1 MALKY
6 NGVDAGNGGVR
17 WYNTATGDVLHK
29 TLGDYSLD
37 HACTELQFSRQVI
50 GTKPRGMIIHPEHTP
65 DPGNAKAF
73 WINGIC
79 SDKDLRITFATGMK
93 DTIVI
98 SKNLVDFLFCSTNQ
112 PFTSCYKLQNGT
124 KGMLEKYN
132 ECPGFYI
139 AYITQE
145 FVEYEYE
152 GRTYT
157 HPKMQARAWL
167 FQSPDW
173 QHFTV
178 GRPYGK
184 TGYELREALR
194 QWLPNGT
201 EIGWELSDEQ
211 KKLEDLQYD
220 NFLAGKTQHDKYDKT
235 FNSEAL
241 YKDEFKIEYIEKA
254 K

>member
-6 NGVDAGNGGVR
+6 NGVDGGEGGVR
-17 WYNTATGDVLHK
+17 WYDTATGNIVHK
-29 TLGDYSLD
+29 GLD
-37 HACTELQFSRQVI
+37 EYGLDFNCTELQFSRQVI
-50 GTKPRGMIIHPEHTP
+50 KTKPRHMIPHPAHVP
-65 DPGNAKAF
+65 APGKKGAF

-79 SDKDLRITFATGMK
+79 SDENLRITFATGTK

-124 KGMLEKYN
+124 QNMLTRYN

-145 FVEYEYE
+145 FAEYEYH
-152 GRTYT
+152 GKTYT

-167 FQSPDW
+167 FQSEDG

-201 EIGWELSDEQ
+201 ERGWNLSEAQKELEH
-211 KKLEDLQYD
+211 KQYD
-220 NFLAGKTQHDKYDKT
+220 NFYDGKTRHDKYDRT
-235 FNSEAL
+235 FNAEPL
-241 YKDEFKIEYIEKA
+241 YRDEFKIEYIEKA